1 MPAGCAPGHY
11 KLGEVDVELHAD
23 GSVRLTG
30 ETRLAGSALRMDHA
44 IQNVMKLAGLK
55 LRDAITLATRNP
67 ARVGRIPY
75 RQRCLSTGER
85 ADLVRFTYD
94 EPSGTIRVLETF
106 VGGARVY
113 P

>member
-1 MPAGCAPGHY
+1 
-11 KLGEVDVELHAD
+11 VELHAD

-30 ETRLAGSALRMDHA
+30 EKRLAGSALRMDRA
-44 IQNVMKLAGLK
+44 IQNVMKMAGLS

-75 RQRCLSTGER
+75 RQRGLTTGDR

-94 EPSGTIRVLETF
+94 EVSGAIQILETWIDGLQM
-106 VGGARVY
+106 VKPLGTE

>member
-1 MPAGCAPGHY
+1 
-11 KLGEVDVELHAD
+11 
-23 GSVRLTG
+23 
-30 ETRLAGSALRMDHA
+30 MDHA

-75 RQRCLSTGER
+75 RQRGLTPGDR

-94 EPSGTIRVLETF
+94 ESSGAIRVLETY
-106 VGGARVY
+106 VGGVTEPR